1 MPLPLHARI
10 AQPAEHAP
18 LKRLVE
24 SSNLSSCTTL
34 EGGVIGNSGRSERP
48 VPGSNPGRPD
58 LWLSYNGGTS
68 RITRDCDSRD
78 ESSILSSH
86 PTNQKKERD
95 NSNNQRS
102 AQTTNSRSENKTIY
116 GVMEK
121 ARGYSPRDKFVNQKE
136 VLKSK
141 TS

>member
-1 MPLPLHARI
+1 
-10 AQPAEHAP
+10 
-18 LKRLVE
+18 
-24 SSNLSSCTTL
+24 L

-48 VPGSNPGRPD
+48 VPGSSPGRPD

-86 PTNQKKERD
+86 PTNQR
-95 NSNNQRS
+95 RS
-102 AQTTNSRSENKTIY
+102 AVTQTINAVRNTTNSRSENKTIY